1 MSKYKVESPR
11 IPVQFIN
18 EKTEAVLFEIKDRNW
33 MNIGELL
40 TAHYSGTLIETEM
53 KGKIEP
59 DVVLAIAV
67 VRLIKEKE

>member
-18 EKTEAVLFEIKDRNW
+18 AKTEAVLFEIKDRNW

-40 TAHYSGTLIETEM
+40 TAHYAGTLVETEM
-53 KGKIEP
+53 KGKVEP
-59 DVVLAIAV
+59 DEVLVIAV
-67 VRLIKEKE
+67 VRLIKEQE